1 MRAGSYRRLITAQL
15 MSLYPWHNRKQM
27 AERKFEDVQRELDDT
42 VLNLKATTD
51 RELKRPLLQKMRRLL
66 EEADRLLNSK
76 H

>member
-1 MRAGSYRRLITAQL
+1 MFCARYQGWVLNDVHR
-15 MSLYPWHNRKQM
+15 PWHNRRQM
-27 AERKFEDVQRELDDT
+27 ADRKFEDVQRELDDT

-66 EEADRLLNSK
+66 EEADRLLNLK

>member
-1 MRAGSYRRLITAQL
+1 
-15 MSLYPWHNRKQM
+15 MSLYPWHNRSQM
-27 AERKFEDVQRELDDT
+27 ADRKFEDVQRELDDA

-76 H
+76 QK

>member
-1 MRAGSYRRLITAQL
+1 
-15 MSLYPWHNRKQM
+15 M
-27 AERKFEDVQRELDDT
+27 ADRKFEDVQRELDDT

-66 EEADRLLNSK
+66 EEADHLLNSK

>member
-1 MRAGSYRRLITAQL
+1 
-15 MSLYPWHNRKQM
+15 MSLYPWHNRSQM
-27 AERKFEDVQRELDDT
+27 ADRKFEDVQRELDDT

-76 H
+76 QK